1 LLVAKGLSITT
12 NQEKK
17 ELVVSKMLTYASKCH
32 LFFKKYN
39 VTAVQIA
46 VAKNMSEKEAIEIMD
61 KCKKVYE
68 WELEKNEQ

>member
-1 LLVAKGLSITT
+1 
-12 NQEKK
+12 
-17 ELVVSKMLTYASKCH
+17 MLMYASKYH

-46 VAKNMSEKEAIEIMD
+46 VAKNISEKEAIEIMD

-68 WELEKNEQ
+68 WELEKCTTNTY